1 MIVDKQ
7 CSMLDSNAHVNDFG
21 KKMEGSRLKRQ
32 YERQPS

>member
-7 CSMLDSNAHVNDFG
+7 YSVLDSNSLVNDFG